1 MTIVDYSEL
10 IEAEKT
16 KIIKLKSI
24 RIALMLIM
32 VVAIIVIMGYSFTIG
47 TSSLTPVDAYK
58 VLINQVFP
66 GTFTGIPDNYVF
78 IVTELRTPRV
88 LVGALVGMIL
98 AMGGCIL
105 QAILKNPLATP
116 YTLGVSSGAG
126 MGASIYFVFGISL
139 VSGTAGL
146 ILNSF
151 ICSIIPAAVMLF
163 ALTKKTVSPVT
174 MILSGVAISYI
185 FSSINM
191 ILQYFG
197 DDTSMANVAMWSV
210 GDLTSTS
217 LWMVPI
223 VIVAVILYFAYGM
236 IVGKDIDIL
245 RMGDDSAISLGVD
258 VKAIRGV
265 SILVVCIMTAVA
277 VSFTGPIGFVCLL
290 APHIS
295 RKFVGSELRWLL
307 PFSALLGSILLLI
320 SDLISK
326 TVIAPIMLPVGAI
339 TALIG
344 APVMVYM
351 LYSKKGLTA

>member
-1 MTIVDYSEL
+1 MTDLGYSAS
-10 IEAEKT
+10 IEAEKK
-16 KIIKLKSI
+16 KIIKMKSM
-24 RIALMLIM
+24 RIMLMLVMI
-32 VVAIIVIMGYSFTIG
+32 VAIIIIMGYSFTVG
-47 TSSLTPVDAYK
+47 TSSLTPLDAYK
-58 VLINQVFP
+58 VLINQIFP

-197 DDTSMANVAMWSV
+197 DDASITNVAKWSV

-217 LWMVPI
+217 MWMVPI
-223 VIVAVILYFAYGM
+223 VAVAVFLYFSYGM

-245 RMGDDSAISLGVD
+245 RMGDDSANSLGVN
-258 VKAIRGV
+258 VKAVRGV
-265 SILVVCIMTAVA
+265 SILVVCIMTAIA

-295 RKFVGSELRWLL
+295 RKLVGSDIRWLL

-320 SDLISK
+320 ADLISK
-326 TVIAPIMLPVGAI
+326 TIIAPIMLPVGAI

-344 APVMVYM
+344 APLMVYM